1 MNNNTDKSL
10 VFIAG
15 FVPLFI
21 LILLL
26 LSSLNSLSSVDNPFE
41 KELSKRIGPSL
52 KKLYDEQKYMEA
64 LEKVKALKEES
75 YKKGD
80 VGYYTYYL
88 IEQFKLESSL
98 HAYETALKNF
108 IGAKKPEHPV
118 AKIILKLYETDALNN
133 YLHAYSYEI
142 MKREKISEKDEL
154 DFDKYTKEELTEKI
168 RSAYLEVFKERE
180 KIEGIPLE
188 SLPDFINSGNFPKQ
202 VLANFRDFAA
212 ISVANFFS
220 SNQYFSPVE
229 SRTAYNLKVDD
240 LLNRDNLA
248 SNLETIISSPSSHPL
263 LIAAAALAEEE
274 KHAFSKD
281 RKSTAIEF
289 HTRRSELI
297 FYNLTQKEDRLKII
311 EELKTFLEKNKDVDW
326 YSWGM
331 EQAAQFERNLGDEE
345 CQIRAKELAVKGRDA
360 YPNSP
365 GGQRCKHLINSIEEK
380 DFNIETMHS
389 DGTNLPSVR
398 ITYKNLDKVFIRL
411 IPVDIKDLIYKYNE
425 IPRWNDLFK
434 IVKDIPPSK
443 KIEIKLKPTPDY
455 NYHNAFVN
463 IPQDVPKGYYICAAS
478 ALDTLNENQNKVQG
492 CFLNITETVL
502 IISKEKKG
510 DKLIINTLRGDNGS
524 PINGESVSVIKT
536 EWNKA
541 PSIVFSG
548 TTNEDGKIEIDSSK
562 VPYYY
567 NYYLFAQKGDDKAF
581 MNIYPVNESGNYE
594 TNSSLIFTD
603 RSVYRVGQK
612 IFFKVI
618 LFANSGEK
626 GPYSLLKNRDVDIEL
641 KDSNYESVQKISLKT
656 NNYGSASGEFVIPKG
671 RMLGRWQIV
680 SSYSGTSS
688 ILVEEYKRPTF
699 EVEIKEP
706 ISPLRLNS
714 EAKIKGEAK
723 YYFGMAVTSGNVDYT
738 VTRIPRFPWWC
749 WWYSSFSQPEM
760 IESGT
765 TQVESDGT
773 FTILF
778 TPEADE
784 RLKDQKGITYTYA
797 VSANVTDEGGETRG
811 DEKRFNIGFSTVE
824 PSVSPLKQFFSE
836 KEKLSFDFSLKD
848 LNGNPQKGKGIYSIY
863 TVEPFNE
870 TPLPQNFTIKK
881 EKTKYSNDEDFIKP
895 RWDNPESFDKF
906 LSLLKTSKMVK
917 QGEVEFDEE
926 GKCSLETASLQKG
939 IYRIKIEV
947 KDTFGQPSE
956 NFKDFFVTEDG
967 ASLNLPLVLLSDK
980 KNYEVNETAQILVYS
995 GYQDSDITL
1004 RFCDKRGIVRNEKIK
1019 GGKVSVIKYPVLD
1032 ESRGGIII
1040 DASMVKNYT
1049 FFSERISLSVPYTNK
1064 ELAIKFE
1071 NFRERITPNIKESWK
1086 IKIVSPNGEAAKKN
1100 AVEVLASMY
1109 DKSLDIFAKHD
1120 FPQFMNLFPRSYSP
1134 PAPQKSILRG
1144 ENLFTFER
1152 DFYKYIPYPTFN
1164 EPSLKSISGYG
1175 IGGPGRR
1182 YYTSA
1187 KRAKGEVYDESAIE
1201 GGVLGGVVAPAP
1213 APAMAAEKTAPQEA
1227 DKENKLEESSS
1238 KDGKGETGQIR
1249 ENFAETPFFYPHL
1262 LTEADGSVSIEFV
1275 PPDSLTK
1282 YKFMLFAHGEGIV
1295 SGKSE
1300 KDVEAAKD
1308 FMVRS
1313 YLPRFLREGDE
1324 ISIKVM
1330 VNNTFNK
1337 EIESKIVLKI
1347 TDAESG
1353 SEITSSFSPD
1363 SKSKTV
1369 RVKSKKSETTFF
1381 SLKVP
1386 KKIQEVKF
1394 EISGSYE
1401 NFVDGERKPLP
1412 VLPSRIHLAESKFV
1426 TLKENETRE
1435 IVFEDLL
1442 TPTDKTRINEK
1453 MVLTVD
1459 AQLLYSVLEA
1469 MPYLVEYPYECTEQ
1483 LANKFFAVGILNRII
1498 KDNPSLEKFAREFS
1512 QRETKYEKF
1521 YGDDPNRR
1529 MVLEETPWLIE
1540 SKGGDSD
1547 NPIIPIL
1554 NPDVS
1559 RMVEQT
1565 SLKKLLDAQYPS
1577 GGFPWWAGGRPS
1589 PYITLYIVY
1598 AFSKAAEFGVNVPQ
1612 ENIKK
1617 AFTYLKNEGLKN
1629 DIDWCIAHDTGWEFI
1644 TFMNYVLSNYNN
1656 PEIYK
1661 HAFSESYRNKLADFS
1676 FKHWKSHSPYLKLQL
1691 ALTLKRMKRE
1701 KDALLVHESV
1711 FDSAITRKDEGTFWM
1726 IEDKSWLWYN
1736 DTVETQAFALK
1747 ELMEINPKDEKN
1759 EGLLLWLFLNKKLNH
1774 WKSTKATA
1782 EALYSILSYL
1792 KSKGAIAV
1800 KESIKIKAGDS
1811 FEKELVFEPEKYTG
1825 KKNQIVFEQNEITS
1839 DMGKIEFHK
1848 EGRGFAFASATLH
1861 FSTEELPAQSKGD
1874 FFNIE
1879 RTFFKRVK
1887 QGNEF
1892 VLEPINQNTIVQVGD
1907 QIEVELKIKSK
1918 HPAEYIHIRAPRPSG
1933 CEPERLKSGWVWTL
1947 GLYYYETVRDSAED
1961 FFIEDIPQGEFK
1973 LKYRLR
1979 CQQSGKFKT
1988 APATIQSMYAPEF
2001 VAYSSGKEVKI
2012 EEKK

>member
-1 MNNNTDKSL
+1 MSQKTDRSL

-15 FVPLFI
+15 FVPIFF

-41 KELSKRIGPSL
+41 KELSKRVDPSL

-64 LEKVKALKEES
+64 LEKVKALKEEALS
-75 YKKGD
+75 KND

-108 IGAKKPEHPV
+108 IGAKKPEHPI
-118 AKIILKLYETDALNN
+118 AKTILKLYETDALNN
-133 YLHAYSYEI
+133 YLQAYSYEI
-142 MKREKISEKDEL
+142 MKREKVSEKDEL
-154 DFDKYTKEELTEKI
+154 DFDKYTKEELIEKI
-168 RSAYLEVFKERE
+168 RKDYLEVYNERE
-180 KIEGIPLE
+180 KFEGIPLD
-188 SLPDFINSGNFPKQ
+188 SLPDFINAGSFPKE
-202 VLANFRDFAA
+202 VLSNFRDFSAT
-212 ISVANFFS
+212 SVATFFS
-220 SNQYFSPVE
+220 ANQFFSPLE
-229 SRTAYNLKVDD
+229 SRTAYKLKVDD
-240 LLNRDNLA
+240 LLNREALS
-248 SNLETIISSPSSHPL
+248 SNLDAIVSSPSSHPL
-263 LIAAAALAEEE
+263 LIAAAVLAEEE
-274 KHAFSKD
+274 KRALSRD

-289 HTRRSELI
+289 HTRRSEII
-297 FYNLTQKEDRLKII
+297 FYNLTNKEDRLKTV
-311 EELKTFLEKNKDVDW
+311 EELKSFLEKNKDVEW
-326 YSWGM
+326 YSWGI
-331 EQAAQFERNLGDEE
+331 EQVAQFERNLGDDE
-345 CQIRAKELAVKGRDA
+345 CNIRAKELAIKGRDA

-365 GGQRCKHLINSIEEK
+365 GGQRCKHLINLIEER

-389 DGTNLPSVR
+389 DGSDLPSVR

-411 IPVDIKDLIYKYNE
+411 IPVDVKDLLYKYNE
-425 IPRWNDLFK
+425 FPRWNDLFK
-434 IVKDIPPSK
+434 IIKDVPPSK
-443 KIEIKLKPTPDY
+443 EMEVKLKPTPDY
-455 NYHNAFVN
+455 NYHNAFVK
-463 IPQDVPKGYYICAAS
+463 IPNDVPKGNYICVAS
-478 ALDTLNENQNKVQG
+478 ALDTLNESQNKIQG
-492 CFLNITETVL
+492 CFLNVTETVL
-502 IISKEKKG
+502 IVSKEKKG

-524 PINGESVSVIKT
+524 PIGDENVSVIKT

-548 TTNEDGKIEIDSSK
+548 TTNEDGKVEIDSSK

-567 NYYLFAQKGDDKAF
+567 NYYLFAQKGNDKTF
-581 MNIYPVNESGNYE
+581 MNIYQMSESGNYE
-594 TNSSLIFTD
+594 ANSTLIFTD

-618 LFANSGEK
+618 LFAHNSDK
-626 GPYSLLKNRDVDIEL
+626 GPYSLLKERDIDVEL
-641 KDSNYESVQKISLKT
+641 KDCNYETVQKVSLKT
-656 NNYGSASGEFVIPKG
+656 NNYGSASGEFLIPKG
-671 RMLGRWQIV
+671 RMLGSWQIV
-680 SSYSGTSS
+680 SSYGGSSS

-723 YYFGMAVTSGNVDYT
+723 YYFGMAVTSGYVDYT

-749 WWYSSFSQPEM
+749 WWYSSFSKVEM
-760 IESGT
+760 IDSGT

-773 FTILF
+773 FTIKF

-784 RLKDQKGITYTYA
+784 RLKDQRGITYTYA
-797 VSANVTDEGGETRG
+797 VSVNVTDEGGETRS
-811 DEKRFNIGFSTVE
+811 DEKRFNIGFSSVE
-824 PSVSPLKQFFSE
+824 PSVSPTKQFFNT
-836 KEKLSFDFSLKD
+836 KENLSFELSLKD

-863 TVEPFNE
+863 TVEPFSD

-881 EKTKYSNDEDFIKP
+881 EKTKYSFDEDFIKP
-895 RWDNPESFDKF
+895 RWDNPDSYDKF
-906 LSLLKTSKMVK
+906 LSLLSASKMVK
-917 QGEVEFDEE
+917 QGEAEFDEE
-926 GKCSLETASLQKG
+926 GKCRIETASLPKG

-947 KDTFGQPSE
+947 KDAFGMPSE
-956 NFKDFFVTEDG
+956 NFKDFFVAEEN
-967 ASLNLPLVLLSDK
+967 ASFNLPLVLLSDK
-980 KNYEVNETAQILVYS
+980 KSYEVNDTAKILVYS
-995 GYQDSDITL
+995 GYKDSDITL
-1004 RFCDKRGIVRNEKIK
+1004 RFCDKRGIVKNEKIK
-1019 GGKVSVIKYPVLD
+1019 GGAVSVLNYPVSE
-1032 ESRGGIII
+1032 ESRGGIVI

-1049 FFSERISLSVPYTNK
+1049 FFSERISVSVPYSNK

-1071 NFRERITPNIKESWK
+1071 KFRERITPNIKESWK
-1086 IKIVSPNGEAAKKN
+1086 IKVISPNGEAAKKN

-1134 PAPQKSILRG
+1134 PPSQKSISRG
-1144 ENLFTFER
+1144 ENLFTFEK
-1152 DFYKYIPYPTFN
+1152 DFYKYFSYPSFN

-1187 KRAKGEVYDESAIE
+1187 MPSKRAKGEMLDEGGVE
-1201 GGVLGGVVAPAP
+1201 GGVLGGIAP
-1213 APAMAAEKTAPQEA
+1213 APAMSEEKAAPQESA
-1227 DKENKLEESSS
+1227 KDKNIEESAS
-1238 KDGKGETGQIR
+1238 KNGKEEGAQLR

-1262 LTEADGSVSIEFV
+1262 LTEADGSISIEFV

-1282 YKFMLFAHGEGIV
+1282 YRFMLFAHGEGIV
-1295 SGKSE
+1295 SGKSD

-1308 FMVRS
+1308 FMVRP

-1324 ISIKVM
+1324 VSIKVM
-1330 VNNTFNK
+1330 VNNTFEK
-1337 EIESKIVLKI
+1337 EIESKINLKI
-1347 TDAESG
+1347 LDAESG
-1353 SEITSSFSPD
+1353 KEITSSFSPD
-1363 SKSKTV
+1363 STSKTV
-1369 RVKSKKSETTFF
+1369 TVKSKKSETVSF

-1386 KKIQEVKF
+1386 QKIQEVKF
-1394 EISGSYE
+1394 EISGSCD
-1401 NFVDGERKPLP
+1401 NFVDGERRELP
-1412 VLPSRIHLAESKFV
+1412 ILPSRIHLAESKFV

-1442 TPTDKTRINEK
+1442 NSKDKTRINEK

-1483 LANKFFAVGILNRII
+1483 LANKFFAVGILNKII

-1529 MVLEETPWLIE
+1529 MVLEETPWLLE
-1540 SKGGDSD
+1540 SKGGYED

-1577 GGFPWWAGGRPS
+1577 GGFPWWANGRPS
-1589 PYITLYIVY
+1589 SYITLYIVY
-1598 AFSKAAEFGVNVPQ
+1598 TFSKAAEFGVDVP
-1612 ENIKK
+1612 EDNIKRGF
-1617 AFTYLKNEGLKN
+1617 AYLKNEGLKN

-1644 TFMNYVLSNYNN
+1644 TFMNYVLSNYQN
-1656 PEIYK
+1656 PQIYN
-1661 HAFSESYRNKLADFS
+1661 HAFSESYRKKLADFS

-1691 ALTLKRMKRE
+1691 ALTLKRMGRE

-1747 ELMEINPKDEKN
+1747 ELMEINPKDEKS

-1792 KSKGAIAV
+1792 KSKGAIGV
-1800 KESIKIKAGDS
+1800 RESVKIKAGES

-1825 KKNQIVFEQNEITS
+1825 KKNQIVFEENEIKS
-1839 DMGKIEFHK
+1839 DIGKIEFHK
-1848 EGRGFAFASATLH
+1848 EGKGFAFASATLH
-1861 FSTEELPAQSKGD
+1861 FSTEELPSQGKGD

-1879 RTFFKRVK
+1879 RTFYKRVK

-1892 VLEPINQNTIVQVGD
+1892 VLEPINQNTILQVGD

-1961 FFIEDIPQGEFK
+1961 FFVEEIPQGEFK
-1973 LKYRLR
+1973 LRYRLR

-2001 VAYSSGKEVKI
+2001 VSYSSGKEVKI
-2012 EEKK
+2012 EEKQ